1 MERCVFPWLRPSDRF
16 ESVQLFV
23 KHEAD
28 NTVLNELFAGFYI
41 LSQAFDWQ
49 GMSSTVVARTTA
61 DVEVLGSSVYPAIAA
76 SKLGP
81 ELPRWPYLSKTFAAY
96 FSTLAAAAPYYK
108 TTDTRNKL
116 EQRFN
121 KALRELN
128 KIDDDKFQM

>member
-1 MERCVFPWLRPSDRF
+1 M
-16 ESVQLFV
+16 QLFV

-81 ELPRWPYLSKTFAAY
+81 ELPR
-96 FSTLAAAAPYYK
+96 
-108 TTDTRNKL
+108 
-116 EQRFN
+116 
-121 KALRELN
+121 
-128 KIDDDKFQM
+128 